1 METTVEYTGDRM
13 YVTSDYQNVIRKIRK
28 LKEQHPDEV
37 KIDYEPEKNDGCICA
52 WLPTKWLRIAPPP
65 KRELTDEQKQE
76 LNRRLSLA
84 REKQKALKECAGN
97 TEIL

>member
-37 KIDYEPEKNDGCICA
+37 KIDFEPEKNDGCICA
-52 WLPTKWLRIAPPP
+52 WLPTKWLKIGPP
-65 KRELTDEQKQE
+65 RTVTMTDEQKEASRQ
-76 LNRRLSLA
+76 RLALM
-84 REKQKALKECAGN
+84 REKQRHSA
-97 TEIL
+97 I

>member
-1 METTVEYTGDRM
+1 METTVAYTGDRM

-65 KRELTDEQKQE
+65 KRELTDEQRKAASE
-76 LNRRLSLA
+76 RMRALA
-84 REKQKALKECAGN
+84 QKQKEARLAQKQD
-97 TEIL
+97 